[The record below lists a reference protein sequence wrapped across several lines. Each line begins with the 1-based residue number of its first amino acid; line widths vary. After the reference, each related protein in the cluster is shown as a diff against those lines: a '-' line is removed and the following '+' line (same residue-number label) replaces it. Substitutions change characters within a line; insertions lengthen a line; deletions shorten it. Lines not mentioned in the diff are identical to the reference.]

1 MDDLD
6 LVSLD
11 FGLWSLSLGCAICL
25 RGRFSVPGAALHAV
39 GSPYLDG
46 STTAGFVVSNYTKT
60 KFKMIIE

>member
-11 FGLWSLSLGCAICL
+11 FGLWSPSLGCAICL

-39 GSPYLDG
+39 GS
-46 STTAGFVVSNYTKT
+46 TTAGFVVSNYTK
-60 KFKMIIE
+60 MIIE